1 VTHPQKTHRCRL
13 RWIAMA
19 LAAVAT
25 LSSCQSAGREKIHP
39 PAVTESGDKME
50 VQYAAGLR
58 LSGTT
63 VASRSFI
70 VTAPQLE
77 GCS

>member
-1 VTHPQKTHRCRL
+1 
-13 RWIAMA
+13 
-19 LAAVAT
+19 
-25 LSSCQSAGREKIHP
+25 
-39 PAVTESGDKME
+39 ME

-77 GCS
+77 GRS